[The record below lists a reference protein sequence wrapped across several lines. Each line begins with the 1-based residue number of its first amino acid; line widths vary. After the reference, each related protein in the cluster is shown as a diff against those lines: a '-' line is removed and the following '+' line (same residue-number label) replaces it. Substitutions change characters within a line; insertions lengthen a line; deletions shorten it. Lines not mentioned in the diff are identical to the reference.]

1 MISGVCVCVCVCVR
15 VGGWGGGGTV
25 YPKGGQRVLGWDA
38 WGDTVSGGG
47 DTVSGGT
54 RYPSYTGTLN
64 GTMNFTR
71 INMCTSK

>member
-1 MISGVCVCVCVCVR
+1 MP
-15 VGGWGGGGTV
+15 GGTL
-25 YPKGGQRVLGWDA
+25 YP
-38 WGDTVSGGG
+38 GGG